1 MATLGNYNTIT
12 IAGVTCVATN
22 FSVSASR
29 QLVES
34 TAMNDAKVKYLA
46 TRPKW
51 SGSVTV
57 HGDMT
62 NIATIVAEIDDVD
75 ATVTMT
81 VANTGGAAN
90 WVPAASMAVWI
101 TGITANYAN
110 DSVASVDITFE
121 GNDVALVGT

>member
-1 MATLGNYNTIT
+1 MATLANYNTIT

-22 FSVSASR
+22 FTVSASR

-34 TAMNDAKVKYLA
+34 TAMNSAKVTFLA
-46 TRPKW
+46 TRPRW

-75 ATVTMT
+75 APVNMT
-81 VANTGGAAN
+81 VANTGSAAN
-90 WVPAASMAVWI
+90 WVPPAAMSVWI
-101 TGITANYAN
+101 TGITGNWAN

-121 GNDVALVGT
+121 GNEVDLVGT

>member
-1 MATLGNYNTIT
+1 MATLANYNTIT

-22 FSVSASR
+22 FTVSATR

-34 TAMNDAKVKYLA
+34 TAMNDSKVKFLA
-46 TRPKW
+46 TRPRW

-57 HGDMT
+57 HGDMVS
-62 NIATIVAEIDDVD
+62 ISTIVAEIDDVD
-75 ATVTMT
+75 ATVAMT
-81 VANTGGAAN
+81 VANTGAASN
-90 WVPAASMAVWI
+90 WVPPASMAVWI

-121 GNDVALVGT
+121 GNEVALV

>member
-22 FSVSASR
+22 FTVSATR

-34 TAMNDAKVKYLA
+34 TAMNDPKVKFLA
-46 TRPKW
+46 TRPRW

-57 HGDMT
+57 HGDMAS
-62 NIATIVAEIDDVD
+62 ISTIVAEIDDVD
-75 ATVTMT
+75 ATVAMT
-81 VANTGGAAN
+81 VANTGAAAN
-90 WVPAASMAVWI
+90 WVPPAAMAVWI

-121 GNDVALVGT
+121 GNDVALV